1 MISDKH
7 KFIFIEVPKTGTTTV
22 CFTLSKEFD
31 AKYPLGNTRHDGK
44 HWDIE
49 QYKEAY
55 PVKFKSYF
63 KFSFVR
69 NPWSRVVSLYQRNEG
84 QQWKN
89 KISFMEFVNWIEL
102 ATDTCALKSVK
113 RDPKKNMLDFFK
125 IDNKVE
131 MDFIGKLENI
141 QEDFDTVCDKIG
153 LPRKQLGHANSS
165 EHKHYTKYYNNKTK
179 KMIGEKFA
187 EDIEYFGYEFEA

>member
-22 CFTLSKEFD
+22 CFTLSQEFE
-31 AKYPLGNTRHDGK
+31 AKYPLGNTGHDGK

-49 QYKEAY
+49 KYKETC

-84 QQWKN
+84 EQWKN
-89 KISFMEFVNWIEL
+89 KISFMEFVDWIQL
-102 ATDTCALKSVK
+102 ATDTCTLDSVI
-113 RDPKKNMLDFFK
+113 RYPKKNMLDFFK

-131 MDFIGKLENI
+131 MNFIGKLENI
-141 QEDFDTVCDKIG
+141 QEDFDTVCDKIS

-165 EHKHYTKYYNNKTK
+165 EHKHYTEYYNNKTK
-179 KMIGEKFA
+179 NIIAEKFA